1 MSKTKRGHL
10 KNTLKES
17 LRMALQAIRDNKL
30 RSILTLLGITIGV
43 FSVIGVMTAIQTLE
57 SSINSG
63 LNIFGSNT
71 FNIQKYPAIRI
82 GGSNRSK
89 YRNRKNITYR
99 QFEELKRRAQLPLLV
114 SASDNIGGRSIKYKD
129 KVGKSNLYISG
140 GDEWKLRLFN
150 TFLGDGRN
158 LTSQDVDFSR
168 RIAVLGMDAVDQLFP
183 FEDPLGKTFTIDGI
197 GYTVVGVAERKGEMF
212 GESQDN
218 YVLIPIT
225 TYLNRYGSNWT
236 SLDISIEAPSAETY
250 DETREEVIGLLR
262 VIRKVQPGEENDFEV
277 ISNEELIETF
287 GAFTKGV
294 KLFAI
299 AISTIALLVAGIGIM
314 NIMLVSVTE
323 RIKEIGI
330 RKAIGATR
338 RDILFQFLAEAVF
351 LSEIGGIAGVIL
363 GILGGNL
370 VSMAFHIPA
379 VIPIDWA
386 IIGLVVCSIIGIG
399 FGSYPAW
406 RASKLDPIESLRFE

>member
-1 MSKTKRGHL
+1 MSKRKRSHF

-63 LNIFGSNT
+63 LNVFGSNT
-71 FNIQKYPAIRI
+71 FNIQKYPAIQM
-82 GGSNRSK
+82 GGHTRNK
-89 YRNRKNITYR
+89 YRNRKNLTYR
-99 QFEELKRRAQLPLLV
+99 QFEELKDRATLPLLV
-114 SASDNIGGRSIKYKD
+114 SASAGTGGRSIKYKD
-129 KVGKSNLYISG
+129 KTGKSNLYVAG
-140 GDEWKLRLFN
+140 GDAWTLRLFN

-158 LTSQDVDFSR
+158 LTEQDVDFSR
-168 RIAVLGMDAVDQLFP
+168 RVAVLGMDVVDQLFP

-212 GESQDN
+212 GQSQDN
-218 YVLIPIT
+218 YLLIPIT
-225 TYLNRYGSNWT
+225 TYLNKYGSRWT
-236 SLDISIEAPSAETY
+236 SLDFSIESPTSELY

-262 VIRKVQPGEENDFEV
+262 VIRKVPPGVENDFEV
-277 ISNEELIETF
+277 TSNEELIATF
-287 GAFTKGV
+287 GNFTRGV
-294 KLFAI
+294 KLFAV

-314 NIMLVSVTE
+314 NIMLVSVSE

-330 RKAIGATR
+330 RKAIGAKR
-338 RDILFQFLAEAVF
+338 RDILFQFLAEAIF

-370 VSMAFHIPA
+370 VSMAFNIPA
-379 VIPIDWA
+379 VIPLDWA
-386 IIGLVVCSIIGIG
+386 LIGLLVCSLIGIG